1 MKYTPAMIVLL
12 AAQLVSAP
20 LPKLI
25 REIDLNQ
32 IVPARPGLTHSPAFA
47 FSPDENWVA
56 IAVGTHLMDGR
67 NPHHN
72 IDQGSE
78 SLLLVRLNG
87 TADQTVQIH
96 PVQIQPGLNPVGS
109 PTWSPNSTAVLVQGF
124 AHNRNPYTDG
134 IVKLWDLKGD
144 ELLHLD
150 GPGFSEGAPVGG
162 IFGFLDP
169 EHLLARRIPGKGTP
183 AAFEIINLQGQV
195 VDTWTVPKHWT
206 VVDISPDRGL
216 LAVLPEHAS
225 KTIIVDATS
234 KKVVLAK
241 DNPHGYLG
249 YDGGSWQ
256 YFTEGGKTLCS
267 VGSVGRGN
275 PKFDT
280 ATECWDVDSG
290 KKIAQFE
297 GFLGGAPAA
306 ASPQGSR
313 LALTRYV
320 AFPRKGA
327 ALVYPHAERVVWDF
341 RSGVEIAAW
350 DAPQMVWTNAS
361 HIYDAVAMSS
371 SGRYV
376 AETVGAL
383 FRIYELP

>member
-1 MKYTPAMIVLL
+1 MKYTAGMIVLL
-12 AAQLVSAP
+12 AARLVSAP
-20 LPKLI
+20 PPKLI

-32 IVPARPGLTHSPAFA
+32 IIPARPGLTHSPAFA

-67 NPHHN
+67 NPHQN
-72 IDQGSE
+72 LDQGSE
-78 SLLLVRLNG
+78 RLLLVRVNG

-96 PVQIQPGLNPVGS
+96 PGLRPVGS
-109 PTWSPNSTAVLVQGF
+109 PAWSPNSVAVLVQGF

-144 ELLHLD
+144 ELLHRD
-150 GPGFSEGAPVGG
+150 GPGFSEDRPVGG

-169 EHLLARRIPGKGTP
+169 EHLLSRRIPAKGTP
-183 AAFEIINLQGQV
+183 AAFETINLQGQV
-195 VDTWTVPKHWT
+195 VHTWTVPKHWT

-216 LAVLPEHAS
+216 LAVLAEHGS
-225 KTIIVDATS
+225 KTLIVDSTS

-241 DNPHGYLG
+241 DNPHSYLG
-249 YDGGSWQ
+249 SDGGSWQ

-267 VGSVGRGN
+267 VGSVGTGN
-275 PKFDT
+275 PQFDT

-297 GFLGGAPAA
+297 GFPGGAPAA
-306 ASPQGSR
+306 ASAQGSR
-313 LALTRYV
+313 LVLTRDV
-320 AFPRKGA
+320 AFPRKGV
-327 ALVYPHAERVVWDF
+327 ALVYPLGERVAWDF

-350 DAPQMVWTNAS
+350 EAPQVVSTSAS
-361 HIYDAVAMSS
+361 HIYDSVAMSS

-383 FRIYELP
+383 VRIYELP

>member
-1 MKYTPAMIVLL
+1 MTHTAALIVLL
-12 AAQLVSAP
+12 AAPLVSAP
-20 LPKLI
+20 PPKLI

-32 IVPARPGLTHSPAFA
+32 IILARHGFTPSATFA

-56 IAVGTHLMDGR
+56 VAVGTHPLDRR
-67 NPHHN
+67 NPHQN
-72 IDQGSE
+72 VDQGSE

-87 TADQTVQIH
+87 TADQTVQI
-96 PVQIQPGLNPVGS
+96 QPGLRPVGS
-109 PTWSPNSTAVLVQGF
+109 PVWSPNSAAILVQGF
-124 AHNRNPYTDG
+124 AHNTNKYTAG

-150 GPGFSEGAPVGG
+150 GPGFSEDQPVGG

-169 EHLLARRIPGKGTP
+169 EHLLARRIPAKGAP
-183 AAFEIINLQGQV
+183 AAFETVNLQGQV

-216 LAVLPEHAS
+216 LAVLPKQAP
-225 KTIIVDATS
+225 KTLIVDATS

-249 YDGGSWQ
+249 YEGGAWQ

-267 VGSVGRGN
+267 VGSVGTGN
-275 PKFDT
+275 PQFDT

-297 GFLGGAPAA
+297 GFPGGAPAA

-313 LALTRYV
+313 LVLTRDL
-320 AFPRKGA
+320 AFPRRGVG
-327 ALVYPHAERVVWDF
+327 LVYPLGERVAWDF
-341 RSGVEIAAW
+341 RSGIEIAAW
-350 DAPQMVWTNAS
+350 DAPQIVWTNAS
-361 HIYDAVAMSS
+361 HIYDSVAMSS
-371 SGRYV
+371 SDS
-376 AETVGAL
+376 VGAL